1 MGFCRPLRRRCV
13 LPLDGAENRLMLF
26 RQLRVTVGGKHIGQ
40 ITPRMP
46 LQQTQQ
52 TLRQA
57 REHHIMCRFRHNL
70 MKRRIGRRLPFRIML
85 PVSRL
90 QLRKPIAQTLQIRF
104 RPPLRRQTCK
114 QTLHTAAEIQ
124 YLVGHIVPAGH
135 LLPTELQSLTHPR
148 GNIMSVPLPRIKH
161 PARRQNPQSRPQRL
175 ARHTELLR
183 QPPFRRQLPAHRI
196 NILQNPFLKNIGNLC
211 TDTLSA
217 DRFFFLHHTL
227 LRLWPPDRFFRR
239 PNCRQFYL
247 ISRKNLIFYQVKNIK
262 THMPLDRLHKI
273 T

>member
-13 LPLDGAENRLMLF
+13 LPLNSAENRLMLF

-135 LLPTELQSLTHPR
+135 FLPAELQSLTHPR
-148 GNIMSVPLPRIKH
+148 GNIMPVALPRIKASRAPTKSAKPPSTIGVTH
-161 PARRQNPQSRPQRL
+161 RTLPPTAFQEAASRPPDKYSAKSVPQEYRQSVL
-175 ARHTELLR
+175 RHTACRPFFPSASHLPPRMAAR
-183 QPPFRRQLPAHRI
+183 QTFQTA
-196 NILQNPFLKNIGNLC
+196 
-211 TDTLSA
+211 
-217 DRFFFLHHTL
+217 
-227 LRLWPPDRFFRR
+227 
-239 PNCRQFYL
+239 
-247 ISRKNLIFYQVKNIK
+247 
-262 THMPLDRLHKI
+262 
-273 T
+273 

>member
-1 MGFCRPLRRRCV
+1 MDFCRPLRRRRV
-13 LPLDGAENRLMLF
+13 LPLDGAKNRLMLF

-46 LQQTQQ
+46 LQQPQQ

-57 REHHIMCRFRHNL
+57 REHHIMRRFRHSL
-70 MKRRIGRRLPFRIML
+70 MKRRIGRGLPFRIVL
-85 PVSRL
+85 PVSRP
-90 QLRKPIAQTLQIRF
+90 QLRKPIAQTLQIPF
-104 RPPLRRQTCK
+104 RPPPRRQTCK

-135 LLPTELQSLTHPR
+135 FLPAELKSLIHPR
-148 GNIMSVPLPRIKH
+148 GNIMPVALPRIKH

-175 ARHTELLR
+175 ARHTELFR
-183 QPPFRRQLPAHRI
+183 QLPFRRQLPAHRI

-211 TDTLSA
+211 SDTLPA
-217 DRFFFLHHTL
+217 DRFFLLHHTL
-227 LRLWPPDRFFRR
+227 LRLWPPDRLFRR

-247 ISRKNLIFYQVKNIK
+247 ICCKNLIFYQVKNIK
-262 THMPLDRLHKI
+262 NHMPLDRLHKI